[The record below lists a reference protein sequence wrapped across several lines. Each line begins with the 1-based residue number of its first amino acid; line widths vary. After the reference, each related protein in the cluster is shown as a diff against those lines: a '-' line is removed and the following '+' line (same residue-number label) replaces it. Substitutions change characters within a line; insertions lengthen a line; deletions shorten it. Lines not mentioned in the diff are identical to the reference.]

1 MTEGLFVLTIIFV
14 AYIVYVTINDNKKS
28 SKSET
33 QKAKDVTPIVTLKQS
48 IPEPIKA
55 KTIATAITAAQPAKK
70 PTKPPV
76 TKQTV
81 VEPIKAKTPTTVATK
96 TAGKP
101 AVAKASTPSV
111 EKPLQTTI
119 TTKAAAIQITEKK
132 GLRNPLTGEIT
143 TSYSNYR
150 FTKRWIKDALVLEG
164 LVSKVYSNT
173 ELNAAIETT
182 IKSAL
187 VKLEAIDKY
196 KP

>member
-55 KTIATAITAAQPAKK
+55 KTIETVITTAKPAKK
-70 PTKPPV
+70 TTTPPV

-81 VEPIKAKTPTTVATK
+81 VEPIKAKAPTTVATK
-96 TAGKP
+96 PVGKP
-101 AVAKASTPSV
+101 VVAKATTPSV
-111 EKPLQTTI
+111 EKPKQTTI
-119 TTKAAAIQITEKK
+119 ATKAAATQITEKK
-132 GLRNPLTGEIT
+132 GLRNPLTGEVT

-150 FTKRWIKDALVLEG
+150 FTKRWIKDALVVEG

>member
-48 IPEPIKA
+48 TPEPIKA
-55 KTIATAITAAQPAKK
+55 KTIATVITPAKPAKK
-70 PTKPPV
+70 TTKPAV

-81 VEPIKAKTPTTVATK
+81 VEPIKAKTPATVATK
-96 TAGKP
+96 TVGKP
-101 AVAKASTPSV
+101 VVAKASTPSV

-119 TTKAAAIQITEKK
+119 ATKAAATQITEKK
-132 GLRNPLTGEIT
+132 GLKNPLTGEIT

-150 FTKRWIKDALVLEG
+150 FTKRWIKDALVVEG